1 MGNVICGTHQGVHE
15 GGGGFPGGGCAEGGG
30 AGGGCAGVGVQV
42 RDMDLQRGGAA
53 AEVREGLV
61 L

>member
-15 GGGGFPGGGCAEGGG
+15 GGGVCAGEGG
-30 AGGGCAGVGVQV
+30 AGGGCAGGGGVQG

-53 AEVREGLV
+53 AETREGLV